1 MNTLLNFDSEHL
13 WHPYA
18 ALKNTPARFLA
29 KSAHGT
35 TIETADGLKL
45 IDAVSS
51 WWCMAHGHNAPEIVE
66 AIRKQSEKMCHV
78 MFGGFTHEP
87 AIELGEKLVN
97 FLPEGLNK
105 IFFADSGS
113 IAVECAAKMAVQYQH
128 SLSRPERCK
137 LVALKGGYHGD
148 TAGAM
153 ALSDPDGMHVLFRGI
168 MPHHYFAERPNCR
181 FDSAWDDS
189 DFASMERVV
198 EEHKDEIAAVI
209 CEPVFQGGNG
219 MWLYNAGY
227 LKRLRELCDR
237 YNILLILDE
246 IASGF
251 YRTGPRF
258 AMMHT
263 ANIGGERA
271 GLDRSNANDREGN
284 CADADCK
291 SNCADFIKPDIMCIG
306 KALTGGSITMAACVA
321 SENVADTITNSK
333 IPAFMHGPTYM
344 ANPLACAAGIA
355 SLSLFESRDYATS
368 VSRIESRL
376 RTNLEPLRSLENAA
390 DVRVLGA
397 IGVLELK
404 AKPSADDIQKV
415 IKETGVWLRPFC
427 NYVYTMPPLITSD
440 AEIDRICEAIKLI
453 GQCEPAPVIE
463 GDDEF
468 HE

>member
-1 MNTLLNFDSEHL
+1 
-13 WHPYA
+13 
-18 ALKNTPARFLA
+18 
-29 KSAHGT
+29 
-35 TIETADGLKL
+35 
-45 IDAVSS
+45 
-51 WWCMAHGHNAPEIVE
+51 
-66 AIRKQSEKMCHV
+66 MCHV

-87 AIELGEKLVN
+87 AIELGKHLVK
-97 FLPEGLNK
+97 FLPEGLNR
-105 IFFADSGS
+105 IFYADSGS

-128 SLSRPERCK
+128 SLGHAERCK

-168 MPHHYFAERPNCR
+168 MPQHYFAERPNCR
-181 FDSAWDDS
+181 FDAPWDDD

-198 EEHKDEIAAVI
+198 EEHENEIAAVI

-227 LKRLRELCDR
+227 LKRLRKLCDEKG
-237 YNILLILDE
+237 ILLILDE

-258 AMMHT
+258 AMMH
-263 ANIGGERA
+263 A
-271 GLDRSNANDREGN
+271 G
-284 CADADCK
+284 
-291 SNCADFIKPDIMCIG
+291 IKPDILCIG

-321 SENVADTITNSK
+321 SENVAETITNSK

-355 SLSLFESRDYATS
+355 SLTLFENRNYAGE
-368 VSRIESRL
+368 VARIEKRL
-376 RTNLEPLRSLENAA
+376 RANLEPLRNLENAA

-404 AKPSADDIQKV
+404 AKPSADDILRV
-415 IKETGVWLRPFC
+415 IRETGVWLRPFC
-427 NYVYTMPPLITSD
+427 NYVYTMPPFITTD
-440 AEIDRICEAIKLI
+440 TEIDRICEAIKVI
-453 GQCEPAPVIE
+453 GKCEPAPIVDGE
-463 GDDEF
+463 DEF

>member
-1 MNTLLNFDSEHL
+1 MASGLEFDSEHL

-18 ALKNTPARFLA
+18 ALRNTPARFLA
-29 KSAHGT
+29 TASKGT
-35 TIETADGLKL
+35 RIYTADGLEL

-51 WWCMAHGHNAPEIVE
+51 WWCVAHGHGAPEIVE

-87 AIELGEKLVN
+87 AIELGEKLVG
-97 FLPEGLNK
+97 FLPKGLDR
-105 IFFADSGS
+105 IFYADSGS
-113 IAVECAAKMAVQYQH
+113 IAVECAAKMAVQYQYAKGT
-128 SLSRPERCK
+128 PERSK

-168 MPHHYFAERPNCR
+168 MPKHYFAERPNSR
-181 FDSAWDDS
+181 ADGIWDDT
-189 DFASMERVV
+189 DFNSMEAVV
-198 EEHKDEIAAVI
+198 AEHEKEIAAII

-219 MWLYNAGY
+219 MWLYHPEY
-227 LKRLRELCDR
+227 LKRLRKLCSDR
-237 YNILLILDE
+237 GILLIFDE

-258 AMMHT
+258 AMEH
-263 ANIGGERA
+263 A
-271 GLDRSNANDREGN
+271 GVV
-284 CADADCK
+284 
-291 SNCADFIKPDIMCIG
+291 PDILCIG
-306 KALTGGSITMAACVA
+306 KALTGGAITMAACVA
-321 SENVADTITNSK
+321 SEQVAQTITESK

-355 SLSLFESRDYATS
+355 SLSLFESRNYWGEVA
-368 VSRIESRL
+368 RIEKRL
-376 RTNLEPLRSLENAA
+376 KQGILPLKDLENAA

-404 AKPSADDIQKV
+404 AKPSSEDILR
-415 IKETGVWLRPFC
+415 IIRETGVWLRPFC
-427 NYVYTMPPLITSD
+427 NYVYTMPPFITSD
-440 AEIDRICEAIKLI
+440 QEIDQICEAIKRI
-453 GQCEPAPVIE
+453 GECEPAPVVE
-463 GDDEF
+463 GADEF

>member
-1 MNTLLNFDSEHL
+1 MDKLLAFDAEHL

-18 ALKNTPARFLA
+18 SLRNTPARFLA
-29 KSAHGT
+29 ASAKGT
-35 TIETADGLKL
+35 RIRTADGLEL

-51 WWCMAHGHNAPEIVE
+51 WWCVAHGHNAPEIVE
-66 AIRKQSEKMCHV
+66 AIRRQSEKMCHV

-87 AIELGEKLVN
+87 AIELGERLVH
-97 FLPEGLNK
+97 FLPKGLDR
-105 IFFADSGS
+105 IFYADSGS
-113 IAVECAAKMAVQYQH
+113 IAVECAAKMAVQYQYAQGH
-128 SLSRPERCK
+128 AERSK

-168 MPHHYFAERPNCR
+168 MPKHYFAERPNCR
-181 FDSAWDDS
+181 ADGAWDDS
-189 DFASMERVV
+189 DFESMEKVV
-198 EEHKDEIAAVI
+198 AEHEREIAAVI

-219 MWLYNAGY
+219 MWLYHPGY
-227 LKRLRELCDR
+227 LKRLRKLCDEKG
-237 YNILLILDE
+237 ILLILDE

-258 AMMHT
+258 AMEH
-263 ANIGGERA
+263 AEI
-271 GLDRSNANDREGN
+271 L
-284 CADADCK
+284 
-291 SNCADFIKPDIMCIG
+291 PDILCVG

-321 SENVADTITNSK
+321 SEHVAEAITNSK
-333 IPAFMHGPTYM
+333 ISAFMHGPTYM

-355 SLSLFESRDYATS
+355 SLSLFESRDYRSA
-368 VSRIESRL
+368 VARIEKRLKENLLPL
-376 RTNLEPLRSLENAA
+376 RTLENAA

-404 AKPSADDIQKV
+404 AKPSSEEILRV
-415 IKETGVWLRPFC
+415 IRETGVWLRPFC
-427 NYVYTMPPLITSD
+427 NYVYTMPPFITTD
-440 AEIDRICEAIKLI
+440 AELDRICEAIRLI
-453 GQCEPAPVIE
+453 GECEPAPAIE

>member
-66 AIRKQSEKMCHV
+66 AIQKQSEKMCHV

-87 AIELGEKLVN
+87 AIELGQRLVD

-128 SLSRPERCK
+128 SLGAPNRCK

-198 EEHKDEIAAVI
+198 EEHNGEIAAVI

-227 LKRLRELCDR
+227 LNRLRELCNR
-237 YNILLILDE
+237 YGILLILDE

-263 ANIGGERA
+263 AENGVNAGGKCDCV
-271 GLDRSNANDREGN
+271 DRNDE
-284 CADADCK
+284 CV
-291 SNCADFIKPDIMCIG
+291 DFIKPDIMCIG
-306 KALTGGSITMAACVA
+306 KALTGGSVTMAACVA
-321 SENVADTITNSK
+321 SENVAETITNSK

-355 SLSLFESRDYATS
+355 SLSLFETRDYASS
-368 VSRIESRL
+368 VARIEKRL
-376 RTNLEPLRSLENAA
+376 RANLEPLRLLENAA

-404 AKPSADDIQKV
+404 AKPSAEDVLKV

-427 NYVYTMPPLITSD
+427 NYVYTMPPLITTD
-440 AEIDRICEAIKLI
+440 KEIDRICEAIKLI
-453 GQCEPAPVIE
+453 GECEPAPIVE

>member
-1 MNTLLNFDSEHL
+1 MKRLLDFDSEHL

-66 AIRKQSEKMCHV
+66 AIQKQSEKMCHV

-113 IAVECAAKMAVQYQH
+113 IAVECSAKMAVQYQH

-153 ALSDPDGMHVLFRGI
+153 ALSDPDGMHTLFRGI

-181 FDSAWDDS
+181 FDEAWNPA

-227 LKRLRELCDR
+227 LKALRELCDR
-237 YNILLILDE
+237 YGILLILDE

-251 YRTGPRF
+251 FRTGPRF

-263 ANIGGERA
+263 ATQ
-271 GLDRSNANDREGN
+271 D
-284 CADADCK
+284 
-291 SNCADFIKPDIMCIG
+291 CADFVKPDIMCIGKALTGGSITMHAGIKPDIMCIG

-321 SENVADTITNSK
+321 SEKVAETITNSK

-355 SLSLFESRDYATS
+355 SLSLFESRNYASS
-368 VSRIESRL
+368 VARIEKRL
-376 RTNLEPLRSLENAA
+376 KQNLEPLRALENAA

-404 AKPSADDIQKV
+404 AKPSADDILRV
-415 IKETGVWLRPFC
+415 IRETGVWLRPFC
-427 NYVYTMPPLITSD
+427 NYVYTMPPLITTLKKEKST
-440 AEIDRICEAIKLI
+440 R
-453 GQCEPAPVIE
+453 
-463 GDDEF
+463 
-468 HE
+468 

>member
-1 MNTLLNFDSEHL
+1 MEKLLKFDNEFL

-18 ALKNTPARFLA
+18 ALHKGPSRFLA

-66 AIRKQSEKMCHV
+66 AIQKQSEKMCHV

-97 FLPEGLNK
+97 FLPKGLNK

-113 IAVECAAKMAVQYQH
+113 ISVECAAKMAVQYQH
-128 SLSRPERCK
+128 ALGRPERCK

-168 MPHHYFAERPNCR
+168 MPQHFFAERPNCR

-189 DFASMERVV
+189 DFESMERIVS
-198 EEHKDEIAAVI
+198 EHENEIAAVI
-209 CEPVFQGGNG
+209 CEPDFQGGNG

-227 LKRLRELCDR
+227 LKRLRKLCDEKG
-237 YNILLILDE
+237 ILLILDE

-251 YRTGPRF
+251 YRTGQRF

-263 ANIGGERA
+263 ADVGEN
-271 GLDRSNANDREGN
+271 G
-284 CADADCK
+284 
-291 SNCADFIKPDIMCIG
+291 ADFIKPDIMCIG

-321 SENVADTITNSK
+321 SEKVAETITNSK

-355 SLSLFESRDYATS
+355 SLSLFESRDYASS
-368 VSRIESRL
+368 VARIEARL
-376 RTNLEPLRSLENAA
+376 RANLEPLRSLENAA

-404 AKPSADDIQKV
+404 AKPTAEDIQKV
-415 IKETGVWLRPFC
+415 IRETGVWLRPFC
-427 NYVYTMPPLITSD
+427 NYVYTMPPLITTNK
-440 AEIDRICEAIKLI
+440 ELDRICEAIKRI
-453 GQCEPAPVIE
+453 GECEPAPIAE

>member
-1 MNTLLNFDSEHL
+1 MEKLLKFDNEFL

-18 ALKNTPARFLA
+18 ALHKGPSRFLA

-66 AIRKQSEKMCHV
+66 AIQKQSEKMCHV

-97 FLPEGLNK
+97 FLPKGLNK

-113 IAVECAAKMAVQYQH
+113 ISVECAAKMAVQYQH
-128 SLSRPERCK
+128 ALGRPERCK

-168 MPHHYFAERPNCR
+168 MPQHFFAERPNCR

-189 DFASMERVV
+189 DFESMERIVS
-198 EEHKDEIAAVI
+198 EHENEIAAVI

-227 LKRLRELCDR
+227 LKRLRKLCDEKG
-237 YNILLILDE
+237 ILLILDE

-251 YRTGPRF
+251 YRTGQRF

-263 ANIGGERA
+263 ADVGEN
-271 GLDRSNANDREGN
+271 G
-284 CADADCK
+284 
-291 SNCADFIKPDIMCIG
+291 ADFIKPDIMCIG

-321 SENVADTITNSK
+321 SEKVAETITNSK

-355 SLSLFESRDYATS
+355 SLSLFESRDYASS
-368 VSRIESRL
+368 VARIEARL
-376 RTNLEPLRSLENAA
+376 RANLEPLRSLENAA

-404 AKPSADDIQKV
+404 AKPTAEDIQKV
-415 IKETGVWLRPFC
+415 IRETGVWLRPFC
-427 NYVYTMPPLITSD
+427 NYVYTMPPLITTNK
-440 AEIDRICEAIKLI
+440 ELDRICEAIKRI
-453 GQCEPAPVIE
+453 GECEPAPIAE

-468 HE
+468 YE

>member
-1 MNTLLNFDSEHL
+1 MNCSMQFSGKKMKNLLQFDSEYL

-35 TIETADGLKL
+35 TIETADGYHL

-66 AIRKQSEKMCHV
+66 AIQKQSEKMCHV

-87 AIELGEKLVN
+87 AIELGEKLVR
-97 FLPEGLNK
+97 FLPAGLNK

-113 IAVECAAKMAVQYQH
+113 ISVECAAKMAVQYQYAKGH
-128 SLSRPERCK
+128 PEKCK

-168 MPHHYFAERPNCR
+168 MPQHYFAERPNCR
-181 FDSAWDDS
+181 ADGEWNDE
-189 DFASMERVV
+189 DFRSMEEVV
-198 EEHKDEIAAVI
+198 ALHKKEIAAVI

-219 MWLYNAGY
+219 MWLYHPQY
-227 LKRLRELCDR
+227 LKRLRKLCDE
-237 YNILLILDE
+237 NGILLILDE
-246 IASGF
+246 IAAGF
-251 YRTGPRF
+251 YRTGSRF
-258 AMMHT
+258 AMEH
-263 ANIGGERA
+263 A
-271 GLDRSNANDREGN
+271 G
-284 CADADCK
+284 
-291 SNCADFIKPDIMCIG
+291 IVPDIMCIG

-321 SENVADTITNSK
+321 SEMVAETITNSK
-333 IPAFMHGPTYM
+333 ISAFMHGPTYM

-355 SLSLFESRDYATS
+355 SLSLFENRDYKKEVAH
-368 VSRIESRL
+368 IEKRL
-376 RTNLEPLRSLENAA
+376 KQNILPLKNLENAA

-404 AKPSADDIQKV
+404 AKPSAEDILKV
-415 IKETGVWLRPFC
+415 IRETGVWLRPFC
-427 NYVYTMPPLITSD
+427 NYVYTMPPFITTD
-440 AEIDRICEAIKLI
+440 AEIDRICEAIKKI
-453 GQCEPAPVIE
+453 GECEPAPVTD
-463 GDDEF
+463 DDEF

>member
-1 MNTLLNFDSEHL
+1 MNLKESLQFDGEHL

-29 KSAHGT
+29 KEAHGT

-51 WWCMAHGHNAPEIVE
+51 WWCMAHGHNAPEIVQ
-66 AIRKQSEKMCHV
+66 AIQKQSEKMCHV

-87 AIELGEKLVN
+87 AIELGEKLVK
-97 FLPEGLNK
+97 FLPQGLNK

-113 IAVECAAKMAVQYQH
+113 IAVECAAKMAVQYQYAKGH
-128 SLSRPERCK
+128 PEKCK

-153 ALSDPDGMHVLFRGI
+153 ALSDPDGMHVLFHGI
-168 MPHHYFAERPNCR
+168 MPQHYFAERPNCR
-181 FDSAWDDS
+181 ADGPWDDA
-189 DFASMERVV
+189 DFASMEKVV
-198 EEHKDEIAAVI
+198 AEHEREIAAVI

-219 MWLYNAGY
+219 MWLYNANY
-227 LKRLRELCDR
+227 LKRLRKLCDEKG
-237 YNILLILDE
+237 ILLILDE

-251 YRTGPRF
+251 FRTGPRF
-258 AMMHT
+258 AMEH
-263 ANIGGERA
+263 AEI
-271 GLDRSNANDREGN
+271 L
-284 CADADCK
+284 
-291 SNCADFIKPDIMCIG
+291 PDIMCIG

-321 SENVADTITNSK
+321 SEMVAETITDSK
-333 IPAFMHGPTYM
+333 ISAFMHGPTYM

-355 SLSLFESRDYATS
+355 SLSLFESRDYASS
-368 VSRIESRL
+368 VKRIEARL
-376 RTNLEPLRSLENAA
+376 KRNLEPLRSLENAA

-404 AKPSADDIQKV
+404 AKPSAEDILKV
-415 IKETGVWLRPFC
+415 IRETGVWLRPFC
-427 NYVYTMPPLITSD
+427 NYVYTMPPLVTTD
-440 AEIDRICEAIKLI
+440 AEIDRICEAIKRI
-453 GQCEPAPVIE
+453 GACEPAPVVE

>member
-1 MNTLLNFDSEHL
+1 MNLKESLQFDGEHL

-29 KSAHGT
+29 KEAHGT

-51 WWCMAHGHNAPEIVE
+51 WWCMAHGHNAPEIVQ
-66 AIRKQSEKMCHV
+66 AIQKQSEKMCHV

-87 AIELGEKLVN
+87 AIELGEKLVK
-97 FLPEGLNK
+97 FLPQGLNK

-113 IAVECAAKMAVQYQH
+113 IAVECAAKMAVQYQYAKGH
-128 SLSRPERCK
+128 PEKCK

-168 MPHHYFAERPNCR
+168 MPQHYFAERPNCR
-181 FDSAWDDS
+181 ADGPWDDA
-189 DFASMERVV
+189 DFASMEKVV
-198 EEHKDEIAAVI
+198 AEHEREIAAVI

-219 MWLYNAGY
+219 MWLYNANY
-227 LKRLRELCDR
+227 LKRLRKLCDEKG
-237 YNILLILDE
+237 ILLILDE

-251 YRTGPRF
+251 FRTGPRF
-258 AMMHT
+258 AMEH
-263 ANIGGERA
+263 AEI
-271 GLDRSNANDREGN
+271 L
-284 CADADCK
+284 
-291 SNCADFIKPDIMCIG
+291 PDIMCIG

-321 SENVADTITNSK
+321 SEMVAETITDSK
-333 IPAFMHGPTYM
+333 ISAFMHGPTYM

-355 SLSLFESRDYATS
+355 SLSLFESRDYASS
-368 VSRIESRL
+368 VKRIEARL
-376 RTNLEPLRSLENAA
+376 KRNLEPLRSLENVA

-404 AKPSADDIQKV
+404 AKPSAEDILKV
-415 IKETGVWLRPFC
+415 IRETGVWLRPFC
-427 NYVYTMPPLITSD
+427 NYVYTMPPLVTTD
-440 AEIDRICEAIKLI
+440 AEIDRICEAIKRI
-453 GQCEPAPVIE
+453 GECEPAPVVE

>member
-1 MNTLLNFDSEHL
+1 MNFDSEHL

-18 ALKNTPARFLA
+18 ALRNTPVRFLA
-29 KSAHGT
+29 KKAHGT

-66 AIRKQSEKMCHV
+66 AIQKQSEKMCHV

-87 AIELGEKLVN
+87 AIELGKHLVK
-97 FLPEGLNK
+97 FLPEGLNR
-105 IFFADSGS
+105 IFYADSGS

-128 SLSRPERCK
+128 SLGHAERCK

-168 MPHHYFAERPNCR
+168 MPQHYFAERPNCR
-181 FDSAWDDS
+181 FDAPWDDN
-189 DFASMERVV
+189 DFVSMERVV
-198 EEHKDEIAAVI
+198 EEHGSEIAAVI

-227 LKRLRELCDR
+227 LKSLRKLCDEKG
-237 YNILLILDE
+237 ILLILDE

-258 AMMHT
+258 AMMH
-263 ANIGGERA
+263 A
-271 GLDRSNANDREGN
+271 G
-284 CADADCK
+284 
-291 SNCADFIKPDIMCIG
+291 IKPDILCIG

-321 SENVADTITNSK
+321 SENVAETITNSK

-355 SLSLFESRDYATS
+355 SLTLFENRNYAS
-368 VSRIESRL
+368 EVARIEKRL
-376 RTNLEPLRSLENAA
+376 RANLEPLRNLENAA

-404 AKPSADDIQKV
+404 AKPSADDILRV
-415 IKETGVWLRPFC
+415 IRETGVWLRPFC
-427 NYVYTMPPLITSD
+427 NYVYTMPPFITTD
-440 AEIDRICEAIKLI
+440 TEIDRICEAIKMI
-453 GQCEPAPVIE
+453 GECEPAPIVDGE
-463 GDDEF
+463 DEF

>member
-1 MNTLLNFDSEHL
+1 MNLKESLQFDGEHL

-29 KSAHGT
+29 KEAHGT

-51 WWCMAHGHNAPEIVE
+51 WWCMAHGHNAPEIVQ
-66 AIRKQSEKMCHV
+66 AIQKQSEKMCHV

-87 AIELGEKLVN
+87 AIELGEKLVK
-97 FLPEGLNK
+97 FLPQGLNK

-113 IAVECAAKMAVQYQH
+113 IAVECAAKMAVQYQYAKGH
-128 SLSRPERCK
+128 PEKCK

-168 MPHHYFAERPNCR
+168 MPQHYFAERPNCR
-181 FDSAWDDS
+181 ADGPWDDA
-189 DFASMERVV
+189 DFASMENVV
-198 EEHKDEIAAVI
+198 AEHEREIAAVI

-219 MWLYNAGY
+219 MWLYNANY
-227 LKRLRELCDR
+227 LKRLRKLCDEKG
-237 YNILLILDE
+237 ILLILDE

-251 YRTGPRF
+251 FRTGPRF
-258 AMMHT
+258 AMEH
-263 ANIGGERA
+263 AEI
-271 GLDRSNANDREGN
+271 L
-284 CADADCK
+284 
-291 SNCADFIKPDIMCIG
+291 PDIMCIG
-306 KALTGGSITMAACVA
+306 KALTGGSITMAVCVA
-321 SENVADTITNSK
+321 SEMVAETITDSK
-333 IPAFMHGPTYM
+333 ISAFMHGPTYM

-355 SLSLFESRDYATS
+355 SLSLFESRDYASS
-368 VSRIESRL
+368 VKRIEARL
-376 RTNLEPLRSLENAA
+376 KRNLEPLRSLENAA

-404 AKPSADDIQKV
+404 AKPSAEDILKV
-415 IKETGVWLRPFC
+415 IRETGVWLRPFC
-427 NYVYTMPPLITSD
+427 NYVYTMPPLVTTD
-440 AEIDRICEAIKLI
+440 AEIDRICEAIKRI
-453 GQCEPAPVIE
+453 GECEPAPVVE

>member
-1 MNTLLNFDSEHL
+1 MFKDFDSEHL

-66 AIRKQSEKMCHV
+66 AIQKQSEKMCHV

-87 AIELGEKLVN
+87 AIELGERLVR
-97 FLPEGLNK
+97 FLPKGLDK

-113 IAVECAAKMAVQYQH
+113 IAVECSAKMAVQYQH
-128 SLSRPERCK
+128 SLGRPERCK

-198 EEHKDEIAAVI
+198 NEHENEIAAVI

-227 LKRLRELCDR
+227 LKRLRKLCDEKS
-237 YNILLILDE
+237 ILLILDE

-258 AMMHT
+258 AMEHT
-263 ANIGGERA
+263 AN
-271 GLDRSNANDREGN
+271 ANGDY
-284 CADADCK
+284 
-291 SNCADFIKPDIMCIG
+291 ITPDIMCIG

-321 SENVADTITNSK
+321 SDKVAETITNSK
-333 IPAFMHGPTYM
+333 LPAFMHGPTYM

-355 SLSLFESRDYATS
+355 SLDLFANRDYATS
-368 VSRIESRL
+368 VKRIESRL
-376 RTNLEPLRSLENAA
+376 RANLEPLRTLENAA

-404 AKPSADDIQKV
+404 AKPSADDILKV

-427 NYVYTMPPLITSD
+427 NYVYTMPPLITTD

-453 GQCEPAPVIE
+453 GECEPAPIVE
-463 GDDEF
+463 GEDEF

>member
-1 MNTLLNFDSEHL
+1 MEKLLDFDSEHL

-66 AIRKQSEKMCHV
+66 AIQKQSEKMCHV

-113 IAVECAAKMAVQYQH
+113 IAVECSAKMAVQYQY
-128 SLSRPERCK
+128 SLGHPERCK

-153 ALSDPDGMHVLFRGI
+153 ALSDPDGMHTLFRGI

-181 FDSAWDDS
+181 FDEAWNQA

-198 EEHKDEIAAVI
+198 EEHKGEIAAVI

-227 LKRLRELCDR
+227 LKALRELCDR
-237 YNILLILDE
+237 YGILLILDE

-263 ANIGGERA
+263 AEN
-271 GLDRSNANDREGN
+271 NDAEKN
-284 CADADCK
+284 D
-291 SNCADFIKPDIMCIG
+291 ADFIKPDIMCIG

-321 SENVADTITNSK
+321 SEKVAETITNSK

-355 SLSLFESRDYATS
+355 SLSLFESRDCAGA
-368 VSRIESRL
+368 VARIESRL
-376 RTNLEPLRSLENAA
+376 RANLEPLRALDNAA

-404 AKPSADDIQKV
+404 AKPSADDILRV
-415 IKETGVWLRPFC
+415 IRETGVWLRPFC
-427 NYVYTMPPLITSD
+427 NYVYTMPPFITTDS
-440 AEIDRICEAIKLI
+440 EIDRICEAIKMI
-453 GQCEPAPVIE
+453 GECEPAPVVE
-463 GDDEF
+463 GEDEF

>member
-189 DFASMERVV
+189 DFASMESVV

-237 YNILLILDE
+237 YGILLILDE
-246 IASGF
+246 IAAGF

-258 AMMHT
+258 AMIH
-263 ANIGGERA
+263 A
-271 GLDRSNANDREGN
+271 G
-284 CADADCK
+284 
-291 SNCADFIKPDIMCIG
+291 IKPDIMCIG

-321 SENVADTITNSK
+321 SEKVADTITNSK

-355 SLSLFESRDYATS
+355 SLSLFESRDYAGE
-368 VSRIESRL
+368 VARIEARL
-376 RTNLEPLRSLENAA
+376 RANLEPLRSLENAA

-404 AKPSADDIQKV
+404 AKPSADDILRV
-415 IKETGVWLRPFC
+415 IRETGVWLRPFC
-427 NYVYTMPPLITSD
+427 NYVYTMPPFITSD
-440 AEIDRICEAIKLI
+440 AEVDRICEAIKMI
-453 GQCEPAPVIE
+453 GKCEPAPIVDGE
-463 GDDEF
+463 DEF

>member
-1 MNTLLNFDSEHL
+1 MKRLLDFDSEHL

-66 AIRKQSEKMCHV
+66 AIQKQSEKMCHV

-113 IAVECAAKMAVQYQH
+113 ISVECAAKMAVQYQY
-128 SLSRPERCK
+128 SLGHPERCK

-153 ALSDPDGMHVLFRGI
+153 ALSDPDGMHTLFRGI

-189 DFASMERVV
+189 DFVSMEHVV
-198 EEHKDEIAAVI
+198 EEHKNEIAAVI
-209 CEPVFQGGNG
+209 CEPIFQGGNG

-237 YNILLILDE
+237 YGILLILDE
-246 IASGF
+246 IAAGF

-258 AMMHT
+258 AMMH
-263 ANIGGERA
+263 A
-271 GLDRSNANDREGN
+271 G
-284 CADADCK
+284 
-291 SNCADFIKPDIMCIG
+291 IKPDIMCIG
-306 KALTGGSITMAACVA
+306 KALTGGNITMAACVA
-321 SENVADTITNSK
+321 SEKVAETITNSK

-355 SLSLFESRDYATS
+355 SLTLFENRDYAGE
-368 VSRIESRL
+368 VARIEARL
-376 RTNLEPLRSLENAA
+376 RANLEPLRALENAA

-404 AKPSADDIQKV
+404 AKPSADDILRV
-415 IKETGVWLRPFC
+415 IRETGVWLRPFC
-427 NYVYTMPPLITSD
+427 NYVYTMPPFITTDS
-440 AEIDRICEAIKLI
+440 EIDRICEAIKMI
-453 GQCEPAPVIE
+453 GECEPAPVVE
-463 GDDEF
+463 GEDEF

>member
-1 MNTLLNFDSEHL
+1 MKQLLDFDSEHL

-29 KSAHGT
+29 KTAHGT

-66 AIRKQSEKMCHV
+66 AIQKQSEKMCHV

-97 FLPEGLNK
+97 FLPEGLDK

-113 IAVECAAKMAVQYQH
+113 ISVECAAKMAVQYQYSLGH
-128 SLSRPERCK
+128 SERCK

-153 ALSDPDGMHVLFRGI
+153 ALSDPDGMHTLFRGI

-181 FDSAWDDS
+181 YDEAWNPT

-227 LKRLRELCDR
+227 LKSLRELCDR
-237 YNILLILDE
+237 YGILLILDE
-246 IASGF
+246 IAAGF

-258 AMMHT
+258 AMMH
-263 ANIGGERA
+263 A
-271 GLDRSNANDREGN
+271 G
-284 CADADCK
+284 
-291 SNCADFIKPDIMCIG
+291 ITPDIMCIG
-306 KALTGGSITMAACVA
+306 KALTGGCITMAACVA
-321 SENVADTITNSK
+321 SEKVAETITNSK

-355 SLSLFESRDYATS
+355 SLTLFENRDYAGE
-368 VSRIESRL
+368 VARIEARL
-376 RTNLEPLRSLENAA
+376 RANLEPLRALENAA

-404 AKPSADDIQKV
+404 AKPSADDILCV
-415 IKETGVWLRPFC
+415 IRETGVWLRPFC
-427 NYVYTMPPLITSD
+427 NYVYTMPPFITTDS
-440 AEIDRICEAIKLI
+440 EIDRICEAIKMI
-453 GQCEPAPVIE
+453 GECEPAPVVE
-463 GDDEF
+463 GEDEF

>member
-128 SLSRPERCK
+128 SLGRPERCK

-181 FDSAWDDS
+181 FDSDWDDS

-198 EEHKDEIAAVI
+198 EEHKNEIAAVI

-237 YNILLILDE
+237 YGILLILDE

-258 AMMHT
+258 AMIH
-263 ANIGGERA
+263 A
-271 GLDRSNANDREGN
+271 G
-284 CADADCK
+284 
-291 SNCADFIKPDIMCIG
+291 IKPDIMCIG

-321 SENVADTITNSK
+321 SEKVADTITNSK

-355 SLSLFESRDYATS
+355 SLSLFESRDYASS
-368 VSRIESRL
+368 VARIEKRL
-376 RTNLEPLRSLENAA
+376 KANLEPLRSLENAA

-404 AKPSADDIQKV
+404 AKPSADDILDDWRMR
-415 IKETGVWLRPFC
+415 TCADCRWRR
-427 NYVYTMPPLITSD
+427 
-440 AEIDRICEAIKLI
+440 RI
-453 GQCEPAPVIE
+453 PRVNTT
-463 GDDEF
+463 
-468 HE
+468 